1 LTWLCQGSEEA
12 IPMSDLDQAVATQL
26 ANIEKR
32 TGRSI
37 HDLAVL
43 LRASGLAK
51 HGEQVAM
58 LKRELGMGHG
68 DANLLAHHV
77 RKLDAAAAGQGGPE
91 TPADAV
97 EALYSG
103 TKAHLRPI
111 HDKLMAAIR
120 KFGEFEQAPKKTYV
134 SLRRK
139 KQFAMIGPATN
150 TQVEVGINLKDV
162 QPTGGL
168 VALPPKSMCDYKIR
182 LASVDDVSKELLGW
196 IRKAFDAAG

>member
-1 LTWLCQGSEEA
+1 MT
-12 IPMSDLDQAVATQL
+12 DLEKAVATQL

-37 HDLAVL
+37 HDLGQM

-51 HGEQVAM
+51 HGEQVAL

-68 DANLLAHHV
+68 DANLLAHHL
-77 RKLDAAAAGQGGPE
+77 RKLDAAAAGQAGPA
-91 TPADAV
+91 TPAAAV
-97 EALYSG
+97 DALYSG
-103 TKAHLRPI
+103 RKAHLRPI
-111 HDKLMAAIR
+111 HDALMKAIR
-120 KFGEFEQAPKKTYV
+120 DFGEFEEAPKKTYV

-162 QPTGGL
+162 EPTGGL

-182 LASVDDVSKELLGW
+182 LDGAGDVTPELLSW
-196 IRKAFDAAG
+196 IRKAYDAAG

>member
-1 LTWLCQGSEEA
+1 MDKIE
-12 IPMSDLDQAVATQL
+12 QALATQL

-37 HDLAVL
+37 HDLATL

-77 RKLDAAAAGQGGPE
+77 RKLDAAAAGQGEPA
-91 TPADAV
+91 TPAAAV
-97 EALYSG
+97 DALYSG
-103 TKAHLRPI
+103 KKAHLRPI
-111 HDKLMAAIR
+111 HDRLMAAIR
-120 KFGEFEQAPKKTYV
+120 KFGAFEEAPKKAYV

-139 KQFAMIGPATN
+139 KQFAMIGPATT

-162 QPTGGL
+162 KPAGGL

-182 LASVDDVSKELLGW
+182 IGSVDEVDATLLGW
-196 IRKAFDAAG
+196 IRKAYDAAG

>member
-1 LTWLCQGSEEA
+1 
-12 IPMSDLDQAVATQL
+12 MSDLEQAAATQL

-37 HDLAVL
+37 HDLAAL

-51 HGEQVAM
+51 HGEQVAL

-77 RKLDAAAAGQGGPE
+77 RKLDAVAAGQAGPA

-97 EALYSG
+97 AALYSG
-103 TKAHLRPI
+103 KKAHLRPI

-120 KFGEFEQAPKKTYV
+120 KFGAFEEAPKKSYV

-150 TQVEVGINLKDV
+150 TQVEVGINLKGIE
-162 QPTGGL
+162 PTGGL

-182 LASVDDVSKELLGW
+182 IGSADEVDKALLGW

>member
-1 LTWLCQGSEEA
+1 MDKIE
-12 IPMSDLDQAVATQL
+12 QAVATQL

-32 TGRSI
+32 SGRSI
-37 HDLAVL
+37 HDLAAM

-77 RKLDAAAAGQGGPE
+77 RKLDAEAAGQGGPA

-97 EALYSG
+97 DVLYSG
-103 TKAHLRPI
+103 KKAQLRPV

-120 KFGEFEQAPKKTYV
+120 KFGQFEEAPKKTYV

-162 QPTGGL
+162 KPTGGL

-182 LASVDDVSKELLGW
+182 LGSVDEVDQALLGW

>member
-1 LTWLCQGSEEA
+1 MDKIE
-12 IPMSDLDQAVATQL
+12 QAVATQL

-37 HDLAVL
+37 HDLAAM
-43 LRASGLAK
+43 LRASGLAR

-77 RKLDAAAAGQGGPE
+77 RKLDAEAAGQGGPA

-97 EALYSG
+97 DALYSG
-103 TKAHLRPI
+103 KKAQLRPV

-120 KFGEFEQAPKKTYV
+120 KFGQFEEAPKKTYV

-162 QPTGGL
+162 KPTGGL

-182 LASVDDVSKELLGW
+182 LGSVDEVDQALLGW

>member
-1 LTWLCQGSEEA
+1 
-12 IPMSDLDQAVATQL
+12 
-26 ANIEKR
+26 
-32 TGRSI
+32 
-37 HDLAVL
+37 
-43 LRASGLAK
+43 
-51 HGEQVAM
+51 
-58 LKRELGMGHG
+58 
-68 DANLLAHHV
+68 V

>member
-1 LTWLCQGSEEA
+1 MT
-12 IPMSDLDQAVATQL
+12 DLDKAVATQF
-26 ANIEKR
+26 ANIEQR

-37 HDLAVL
+37 HDLAQL

-51 HGEQVAM
+51 HGEQVAL

-77 RKLDAAAAGQGGPE
+77 RKLDAAAAGEAGPA
-91 TPADAV
+91 TPAAAV
-97 EALYSG
+97 DALYTG
-103 TKAHLRPI
+103 KKAHLRPV
-111 HDKLMAAIR
+111 HDELMRAIR
-120 KFGEFEQAPKKTYV
+120 GFGAFEEAPKKTYV

-150 TQVEVGINLKDV
+150 TQVEVGINLKGV

-182 LASVDDVSKELLGW
+182 LGSVDEVSKDLLAW
-196 IRKAFDAAG
+196 IRKAYDAAG

>member
-1 LTWLCQGSEEA
+1 MDKIE
-12 IPMSDLDQAVATQL
+12 QAVATQL

-32 TGRSI
+32 SGRSI
-37 HDLAVL
+37 HDLAAM

-77 RKLDAAAAGQGGPE
+77 RKLDAEAAGQGGPA

-97 EALYSG
+97 DALYSG
-103 TKAHLRPI
+103 KKAQLRPV

-120 KFGEFEQAPKKTYV
+120 KFGQFEEAPKKTYV

-162 QPTGGL
+162 KPTGGL

-182 LASVDDVSKELLGW
+182 LGSVDEVDQALLGW

>member
-1 LTWLCQGSEEA
+1 
-12 IPMSDLDQAVATQL
+12 MSDLEKAVASQL

-32 TGRSI
+32 TRRSI
-37 HDLAVL
+37 HDLTQL

-58 LKRELGMGHG
+58 LKREVGMGHG

-77 RKLDAAAAGQGGPE
+77 RKLDAAAAGKAGPA
-91 TPADAV
+91 TPAAAV
-97 EALYSG
+97 DALYSG
-103 TKAHLRPI
+103 KKAHLRPI
-111 HDKLMAAIR
+111 HDQLMAAIR
-120 KFGEFEQAPKKTYV
+120 GFGEFEEAPKKTYV

-150 TQVEVGINLKDV
+150 TQVEVGINLKGVEAAGD
-162 QPTGGL
+162 L

-182 LASVDDVSKELLGW
+182 LGSVDDVSADLLHW
-196 IRKAFDAAG
+196 VRKAYDAAG

>member
-1 LTWLCQGSEEA
+1 MT
-12 IPMSDLDQAVATQL
+12 DLEKAVATQL

-37 HDLAVL
+37 HDLAQM

-68 DANLLAHHV
+68 DANLLAHHA
-77 RKLDAAAAGQGGPE
+77 RKLDAAAAGEGGPA
-91 TPADAV
+91 TPAAAV
-97 EALYSG
+97 DALYSG
-103 TKAHLRPI
+103 KKADLRPI
-111 HDKLMAAIR
+111 HDRLMHAIR
-120 KFGEFEQAPKKTYV
+120 KFGAFEEAPKKTYV

-162 QPTGGL
+162 KPQGGL

-182 LASVDDVSKELLGW
+182 LGSVDEVSEELLSW
-196 IRKAFDAAG
+196 IRKAYDAAG